1 MEKGLTELPLEHQAS
16 WFEGYTWG
24 LDEGRKASERLQADH
39 KNEIQVLWH
48 IIYGFRND
56 FTLTSATVKAYKP
69 YVRALNN
76 QSAGTSDIGGANER
90 L

>member
-1 MEKGLTELPLEHQAS
+1 MDLKLTELSPTDQYFY
-16 WFEGYTWG
+16 FEGYTWG
-24 LDEGRKASERLQADH
+24 LDEGRIATERLRADH

-56 FTLTSATVKAYKP
+56 FTLASAAVKAHKP
-69 YVRALNN
+69 SARALNN
-76 QSAGTSDIGGANER
+76 HSAGTSDIGGANER

>member
-1 MEKGLTELPLEHQAS
+1 MGKKLTELPLEHQAS

-24 LDEGRKASERLQADH
+24 LDEGRIASEQLQADH

-56 FTLTSATVKAYKP
+56 FTLTSSTVKARKP
-69 YVRALNN
+69 FVRALN
-76 QSAGTSDIGGANER
+76 SSGAGTSDIGGANER
-90 L
+90 I

>member
-1 MEKGLTELPLEHQAS
+1 MSLKLTDLSLKEQAS

-24 LDEGRKASERLQADH
+24 LDEGRIASEQIRADH
-39 KNEIQVLWH
+39 KNEIQALWH

-56 FTLTSATVKAYKP
+56 FTLESGTVKAHKP
-69 YVRALNN
+69 YVRAVNYR
-76 QSAGTSDIGGANER
+76 STGGS